1 MDLDKRESH
10 DAVGWDEELW
20 KNAMDD
26 SDPDYYW
33 SFINQENKVINVF
46 LFSTYLRASSSLL
59 LYTNINRIRTFKKLI
74 VSKTL

>member
-10 DAVGWDEELW
+10 DAAGWDEELW

-46 LFSTYLRASSSLL
+46 CLVHTYEHVVVGTRH
-59 LYTNINRIRTFKKLI
+59 KHKPD
-74 VSKTL
+74 